1 MSGSSSAPVPSPS
14 AVACHGISGRRCS
27 SVLAEGCDSGRS
39 AWTSDSSLTVIHSRR
54 SGPSRWPRRFRS
66 IKGRPMKALTAA
78 LLVLVAACGQGRVIL
93 NVDVLSFLSASDSVK
108 SFNVLGGIPQTD
120 STVSRQFFLPPGFGK
135 SSVDSVTATAAAA
148 LICTGGGGNVRFD
161 VFFSRTQGSVFTGT
175 PYLTASSGPLVAGDS
190 VSLF

>member
-1 MSGSSSAPVPSPS
+1 
-14 AVACHGISGRRCS
+14 
-27 SVLAEGCDSGRS
+27 
-39 AWTSDSSLTVIHSRR
+39 
-54 SGPSRWPRRFRS
+54 
-66 IKGRPMKALTAA
+66 MKALTAA
-78 LLVLVAACGQGRVIL
+78 LLMLVAACGQGRVIL

-161 VFFSRTQGSVFTGT
+161 VFFSKTQGSVFTGT

-190 VSLF
+190 VSLLPPTSVSLADTVFNTDTLWVGIRARIATNVGPNMTGRLRLQDLHLRIALQDKLF